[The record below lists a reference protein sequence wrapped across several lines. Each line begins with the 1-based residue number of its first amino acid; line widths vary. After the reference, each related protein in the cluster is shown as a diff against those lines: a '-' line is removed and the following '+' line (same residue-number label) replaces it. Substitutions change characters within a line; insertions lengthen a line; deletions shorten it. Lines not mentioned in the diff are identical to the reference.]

1 MLERRFTAGP
11 LVVDGRTLRGRAIRY
26 GDEATIATGFGTR
39 RETFARGAF
48 GDVGKLDTTLD
59 LQHAPERR
67 IARTGG
73 GGLVLT
79 QDGDDVLL
87 AATLPETRDAD
98 DTIALVRAGVL
109 RGFSIEFSA
118 ETDEWAGDLR
128 TVTRAGLPSIGVVDR
143 PAFASAQGIEL
154 RRSLANPAANPGGI
168 MQPATTDA
176 VVVPPR
182 ADNAKPG
189 RRLRLWLL

>member
-1 MLERRFTAGP
+1 MLERRYISG
-11 LVVDGRTLRGRAIRY
+11 LEVQGRSIRGRVLRY
-26 GDEATIATGFGTR
+26 LDEATIATGFGQK
-39 RETFARGAF
+39 RERFARGAF
-48 GDVGKLDTTLD
+48 GDVSKLDTTLD
-59 LQHAPERR
+59 LQHSLTRR

-79 QDGDDVLL
+79 QDGDDIML

-109 RGFSIEFSA
+109 RGFSIEFHA
-118 ETDEWAGDLR
+118 ETDEWLGDLR
-128 TVTRAGLPSIGVVDR
+128 TVTRAGLPAIGVVDR
-143 PAFASAQGIEL
+143 PAYVSAQGIEL
-154 RRSLANPAANPGGI
+154 RRALTDPAANPGRI
-168 MQPATTDA
+168 MPGATTGA

>member
-1 MLERRFTAGP
+1 MLERRYIAG
-11 LVVDGRTLRGRAIRY
+11 LEVQGRSIRGRVLRY
-26 GDEATIATGFGTR
+26 LDEATIQTGFGVK
-39 RETFARGAF
+39 RERFAAGAF

-79 QDGDDVLL
+79 QDGDDILL
-87 AATLPETRDAD
+87 EATLPETRDAN
-98 DTIALVRAGVL
+98 DTLALVRAGVL
-109 RGFSIEFSA
+109 RGFSIEFNA
-118 ETDEWAGDLR
+118 EQDEWQGDLR

-154 RRSLANPAANPGGI
+154 RRSLVDPGANPGRI
-168 MQPATTDA
+168 MPGATTGA
-176 VVVPPR
+176 VVVPIS
-182 ADNAKPG
+182 AESGK
-189 RRLRLWLL
+189 RRRGLLLWL